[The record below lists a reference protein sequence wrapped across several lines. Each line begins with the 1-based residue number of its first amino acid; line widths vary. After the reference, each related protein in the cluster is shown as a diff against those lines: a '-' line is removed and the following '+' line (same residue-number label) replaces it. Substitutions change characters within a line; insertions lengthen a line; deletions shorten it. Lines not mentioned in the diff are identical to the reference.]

1 MEHGS
6 QTLCLLA
13 FLGSTGLSA
22 AAWPWAFW
30 ETGFVF
36 TAHRREEQQK
46 PPQFPASLSHCA
58 GGIGVWD
65 HTLFICGS
73 FKWCPETH
81 ISCLFESVYVTG
93 EAVKQ
98 QSAFTP
104 VVYLFSYMSACS
116 SLSHNSLLCLR
127 WPAFEDVRGNLHL
140 MFIKISQ
147 DIIFGYLYFS
157 YQRLF
162 VCLFKKTFFDCYYD
176 IHKRREKRKKKYP
189 LQRKKKKY
197 KSSQNKL
204 KQIPWKCWKQHQD
217 IEILNSGRKAVT
229 HNHWS

>member
-22 AAWPWAFW
+22 ATWPWAVW

-36 TAHRREEQQK
+36 TAHRTEEQQK
-46 PPQFPASLSHCA
+46 PPQFPASLSHCP

-127 WPAFEDVRGNLHL
+127 WPAFENVRGNLHL
-140 MFIKISQ
+140 IFIKISQ
-147 DIIFGYLYFS
+147 DIIFGCLYFS

-162 VCLFKKTFFDCYYD
+162 VCLFKKLSLITTMTST
-176 IHKRREKRKKKYP
+176 KGRKKEKKYP

-217 IEILNSGRKAVT
+217 MQILNSGRKAVS

>member
-6 QTLCLLA
+6 QTLCLLT

-22 AAWPWAFW
+22 ATWPWAFW
-30 ETGFVF
+30 ETGFVL
-36 TAHRREEQQK
+36 TAHRTGEQQK
-46 PPQFPASLSHCA
+46 PPQFPASLSHCP

-116 SLSHNSLLCLR
+116 SLSHNSLRCLR

-140 MFIKISQ
+140 IFIKISQ

-157 YQRLF
+157 YQRPL
-162 VCLFKKTFFDCYYD
+162 VCLFKKAFFDYYYD
-176 IHKRREKRKKKYP
+176 IHKRREKRKK
-189 LQRKKKKY
+189 
-197 KSSQNKL
+197 
-204 KQIPWKCWKQHQD
+204 
-217 IEILNSGRKAVT
+217 
-229 HNHWS
+229 

>member
-36 TAHRREEQQK
+36 TAHRTEEQQK

-176 IHKRREKRKKKYP
+176 IHKRREKRKKKSIHYRG
-189 LQRKKKKY
+189 RKKSTSHPKINW
-197 KSSQNKL
+197 NKFL
-204 KQIPWKCWKQHQD
+204 ESAENNIK
-217 IEILNSGRKAVT
+217 T
-229 HNHWS
+229 

>member
-36 TAHRREEQQK
+36 TAHRTEEQQK

-229 HNHWS
+229 HNHWT